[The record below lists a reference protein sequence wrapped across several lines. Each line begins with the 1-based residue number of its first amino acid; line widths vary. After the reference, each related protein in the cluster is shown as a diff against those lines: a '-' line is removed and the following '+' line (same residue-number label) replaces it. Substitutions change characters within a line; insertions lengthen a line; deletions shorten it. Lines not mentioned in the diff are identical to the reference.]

1 MLNVDISF
9 PKCCGHWCV
18 LGLTRSGLGGLR
30 SLSDKQRVRAAR
42 EMRSQGVI
50 GGAMKRRWD
59 GEGSEEERGQ
69 M

>member
-1 MLNVDISF
+1 MLWPLVRVR
-9 PKCCGHWCV
+9 PHP
-18 LGLTRSGLGGLR
+18 LGARRASKLFR